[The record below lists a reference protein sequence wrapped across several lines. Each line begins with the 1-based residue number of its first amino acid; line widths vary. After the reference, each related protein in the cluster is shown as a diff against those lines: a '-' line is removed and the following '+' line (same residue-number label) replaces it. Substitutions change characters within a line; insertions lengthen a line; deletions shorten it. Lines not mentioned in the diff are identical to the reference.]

1 SPATLLLS
9 LKNNRVV
16 AGTSQLR
23 ISEFYTQGEH
33 NSTGSASSDKTGG
46 QYLLKVSAFTWVIKD
61 GTTKRRKLELV
72 SQYSLF
78 GNIECL
84 KAVRLAGNSRDLL
97 LLSFKDAKLA
107 VVDYDPGTHDQKTKS
122 LHFFEDKQKSKIV
135 EFFGKPLQC

>member
-1 SPATLLLS
+1 SPTTLLLS

-78 GNIECL
+78 DNIECL
-84 KAVRLAGNSRDLL
+84 KAVRLAGKSRDSL
-97 LLSFKDAKLA
+97 LLSFKDAKSCNQE
-107 VVDYDPGTHDQKTKS
+107 YFWP
-122 LHFFEDKQKSKIV
+122 
-135 EFFGKPLQC
+135 PLVCGSRSTLCSDAYLWCTYCGFTV